1 LNAVANPHR
10 SSPLGATVCKAGVNF
25 SVYSRDATGAGSA
38 LLSPDQDR
46 SRYANYS
53 ATGNTINA
61 NHPIVRRMI
70 MDSLLHYWVEEMHV
84 DGFRLILHRFSRVI
98 RQAM

>member
-1 LNAVANPHR
+1 MLLPTHIEVLLLALQSAK
-10 SSPLGATVCKAGVNF
+10 LGSISVCIPVMQP
-25 SVYSRDATGAGSA
+25 VRDQR